1 MKHSTFR
8 KLLTQVHEKMVS
20 LTESK
25 GEEYKGVQDNQFG
38 NFERTAQDTGLSREQ
53 VWLVFFNKHFDALR
67 TYVRDM
73 ATGVERKRSESIVG
87 RIDDAILYLI
97 LLRGMV
103 IQNEGGGIEAFGVLS
118 QEGLFDPIA
127 VPCVW
132 CVTGEIR
139 FEHPGPHAIS
149 KCAGCGRE
157 AVMTEISRTL
167 EGERS
172 VKVEPYR
179 ASHRMSQS

>member
-1 MKHSTFR
+1 MKHSTF
-8 KLLTQVHEKMVS
+8 KMLLTQVHEKMVS

-25 GEEYKGVQDNQFG
+25 GEEYKGAQDNQFG

-103 IQNEGGGIEAFGVLS
+103 IQNEGGSIEVFEVNKTQSQPPPFAVSCKGDEYQGCKGILYYH
-118 QEGLFDPIA
+118 
-127 VPCVW
+127 
-132 CVTGEIR
+132 VTDVSAIKQCPQCKNWYKLKAIVSSGMG
-139 FEHPGPHAIS
+139 GPLTFNIEKTDA
-149 KCAGCGRE
+149 
-157 AVMTEISRTL
+157 
-167 EGERS
+167 
-172 VKVEPYR
+172 P
-179 ASHRMSQS
+179 